1 MNDVQVPQS
10 VVVVL
15 SRIPQEPFDGAMVT
29 VHNTLVELRKA
40 GCHITLL
47 ALNPVKHRVSREQ
60 AQQYADDLTLI
71 DIDTTITMQG
81 ALRALF
87 RRYEPVVT
95 DLPTASYQIQRFF
108 SATMF
113 RALLERC
120 RQPVDLIHFDGLP
133 MAWYGVALQQV
144 LSEACPPWIYRAH
157 NAEYRILEQQARNT
171 VRPAWQRW
179 YYRLLAAQ
187 TRRFEQAIIGRA
199 PVVATVSD
207 TDTQVLSQLVSAL
220 SESSES
226 SESAATI
233 RTVRPGF
240 DVAPHLHRA
249 SLPEPRTHLGFLGSL
264 EWEPNI
270 EGLEWFVHH
279 VWPRIR
285 RTIPEARLT
294 IAGRAPGERVY
305 ALQSAEG
312 VEVKGPVESASEFLQ
327 SVDVVI
333 APVLSGSGIR
343 MKLLEGMANGC
354 AIVTTSSG
362 AEGLPLMS
370 GYQLLIADDPAAY
383 AQSCVMLIQDPHRAR
398 TIGEHGRQLIS
409 EQFSWDSS
417 MRALLATYSAANAF
431 KRSISSRR

>member
-1 MNDVQVPQS
+1 M
-10 VVVVL
+10 
-15 SRIPQEPFDGAMVT
+15 
-29 VHNTLVELRKA
+29 
-40 GCHITLL
+40 
-47 ALNPVKHRVSREQ
+47 EQ
-60 AQQYADDLTLI
+60 AGLYADTSSLF
-71 DIDTTITMQG
+71 DIDTRVTVQG
-81 ALRALF
+81 ALRALV
-87 RRYEPVVT
+87 RRGEPVAT

-108 SATMF
+108 SARMF
-113 RALLERC
+113 QALLERC

-144 LSEACPPWIYRAH
+144 LGEACPPWIYRGH
-157 NAEYRILEQQARNT
+157 NAEYRILEQQARNA

-187 TRRFEQAIIGRA
+187 TRRFEQAIIARA
-199 PVVATVSD
+199 PAVATVSD
-207 TDTQVLSQLVSAL
+207 TDTQVLSQLVSSL
-220 SESSES
+220 SES

-249 SLPEPRTHLGFLGSL
+249 SVAQPRTHLGFLGSL

-362 AEGLPLMS
+362 AEGLPLVS
-370 GYQLLIADDPAAY
+370 GHHVIIADDPADY
-383 AQSCVMLIQDPHRAR
+383 AQSCVMLVQDPRRAR
-398 TIGEHGRQLIS
+398 MMGEHGRQLIT

-417 MRALLATYSAANAF
+417 MRALLDTYSAAKAF
-431 KRSISSRR
+431 RRSISSRR